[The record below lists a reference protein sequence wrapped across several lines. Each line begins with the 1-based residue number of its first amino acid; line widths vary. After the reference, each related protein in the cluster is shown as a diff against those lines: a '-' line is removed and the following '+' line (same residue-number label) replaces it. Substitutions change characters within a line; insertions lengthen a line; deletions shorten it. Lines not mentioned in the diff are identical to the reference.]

1 MKKSS
6 PFLILLLSV
15 LLLSGCKDDD
25 TLSCTTCNNPQTVA
39 FELCRD
45 GNGNALVNGE
55 DTGTDY
61 DLYRDD
67 LAATGV
73 SCGSN

>member
-1 MKKSS
+1 MRNHTA
-6 PFLILLLSV
+6 FLILSLC
-15 LLLSGCKDDD
+15 LLLSSCKDDD
-25 TLSCTTCNNPQTVA
+25 GLSCTTCNNPQTVA
-39 FELCRD
+39 FELCR
-45 GNGNALVNGE
+45 GSNGNALVNGE

-73 SCGSN
+73 SCGN